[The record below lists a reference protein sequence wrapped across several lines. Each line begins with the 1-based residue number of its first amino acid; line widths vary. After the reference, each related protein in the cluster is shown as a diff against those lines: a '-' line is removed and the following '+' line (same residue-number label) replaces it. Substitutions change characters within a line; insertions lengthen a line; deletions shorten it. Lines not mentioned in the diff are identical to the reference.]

1 MPHPQVAL
9 FTELLDF
16 DDSYS
21 DLIWRAADSR
31 ARERNLDL
39 VVCVGR
45 RLGQSDPDPDDAAH
59 NRLFRLALGRPWN
72 GLVLAHIMFQHM
84 HPEARDRLA
93 RRLTSL
99 PVAVTSVPLGEAP
112 VVGFENGAGMV
123 ELMDHLLV
131 HHKKTRIVFVSGPLD
146 VEDALVRFQVWEG
159 TMAAA
164 GLPHGPEWV
173 IHADFNPLFCPTVVE
188 KVARRVKEHSADAVV
203 TSSDLVAEALIRG
216 LPLFGL
222 RVPED
227 VAVTGFDDIPLA
239 AQLEPGITTVSQP
252 ILHQFRTAVD
262 LAVDGICADSPPAR
276 GTLVVRNSCGC
287 PATLPQDSTPR
298 DWHRWIVSA
307 REATRGLRAQ
317 VANLNL
323 FAGRLDALEGAG
335 SLEALF
341 EEWMPR
347 LGIDGYALSLSCA
360 ADGGLM
366 PWVGTDPFEEP
377 EGWLRWGGS
386 RPALPTGSPLVFP
399 ASGLAPDSWW
409 LTPDR
414 KTVVALPLVV
424 GGAWYGLAIL
434 EVGPEGNLMCRGVQ
448 ELTASFLDREHRLK
462 EEVRRGM
469 EARISTQLEAEKNR
483 TLGVLVAGFSHD
495 LATPFSVGQDSIQ
508 LLVDGF
514 SEMRAS
520 LTGGTLSKAKLEA
533 FLERGGTLA
542 SLMAS
547 SWTRATD
554 LVERFKRIGTEVPR
568 DDLRRV
574 LLQPFLS
581 DLIQSLQPLW
591 RHRQVAVRLEVDP
604 VLEVQTRVSA
614 LVDILTNLVQNALVH
629 AFPGDRSGTI
639 VVRAWDQDSRCRM
652 EFQDDGIGVSPLVA
666 DRMFEPYVTTKEG
679 EGGTGLGLAVVRQ
692 RTQGLLGGSVHCEP
706 VAEGGSRFVLVFPR
720 ILTE

>member
-1 MPHPQVAL
+1 MSRPQVAL

-31 ARERNLDL
+31 ARERDLDL

-45 RLGQSDPDPDDAAH
+45 RLGQADPDDPAH

-84 HPEARDRLA
+84 TPEARGRLA
-93 RRLTSL
+93 QRIVDL
-99 PVAVTSVPLGEAP
+99 PVAVTSVPLGSAP
-112 VVGFENGAGMV
+112 VVGFENGSGMAD
-123 ELMDHLLV
+123 LMDHLLV
-131 HHKKTRIVFVSGPLD
+131 HHHKTRVIFVSGPLN
-146 VEDALVRFQVWEG
+146 VEDAQVRYAAWE
-159 TMAAA
+159 TAMAAA
-164 GLPHGPEWV
+164 GLPCGPEWV
-173 IHADFNPLFCPTVVE
+173 INADFNPLFCPTIVE
-188 KVARRVKEHSADAVV
+188 EVAQRVRERGADAVV
-203 TSSDLVAEALIRG
+203 ASSDLVAEALIRG
-216 LPLFGL
+216 LPRMGI

-239 AQLEPGITTVSQP
+239 SQLEPGITTVSQP
-252 ILHQFRTAVD
+252 ILEQFRTAVD
-262 LAVDGICADSPPAR
+262 LAYDGTCVDSPPAR
-276 GTLVVRNSCGC
+276 GNLVVRTSCGC
-287 PATLPQDSTPR
+287 PAAIPHDSTPQ
-298 DWHRWIVSA
+298 DWHRWMVEA

-347 LGIDGYALSLSCA
+347 LGINGYALSLSCA
-360 ADGGLM
+360 VDGSLM
-366 PWVGTDPFEEP
+366 PWTGTDPFESDE
-377 EGWLRWGGS
+377 EGWLRWAGS
-386 RPALPTGSPLVFP
+386 RPGLPPGASLVFP
-399 ASGLAPDSWW
+399 ASRLASDSWW
-409 LTPDR
+409 NTPDR

-424 GGAWYGLAIL
+424 GGVWYGLVVL

-514 SEMRAS
+514 TEIRGE
-520 LTGGTLSKAKLEA
+520 LTSGALSKTKLEA
-533 FLERGGTLA
+533 FLARGATLA
-542 SLMAS
+542 NLMAS

-574 LLQPFLS
+574 RLQPFLS
-581 DLIQSLQPLW
+581 DLLQSLQPLW
-591 RHRQVAVRLEVDP
+591 RHRQVVVELDVDP
-604 VLEVQTRVSA
+604 LLEVQTRVSA
-614 LVDILTNLVQNALVH
+614 LVDILTNLVQNALIH
-629 AFPGDRSGTI
+629 AFPSGRPGCI
-639 VVRAWDQDSRCRM
+639 VVRAGAQDQ
-652 EFQDDGIGVSPLVA
+652 
-666 DRMFEPYVTTKEG
+666 K
-679 EGGTGLGLAVVRQ
+679 
-692 RTQGLLGGSVHCEP
+692 
-706 VAEGGSRFVLVFPR
+706 
-720 ILTE
+720 